1 MLQSRLFAKTRKE
14 ELSGEMSAGTR
25 LLLRAGFI
33 DQIAAGVY
41 AMLPLGLL
49 TLQKIE
55 KIIAAKMEEAGAQRI
70 LLPALVP
77 KKNWETTGRWNSFDV
92 LYKVKS
98 RQEAEYALGATHEE
112 IAAPLVQKFARS
124 YKDFP
129 IAVYQIQTKFRDE
142 LRAKSGLLRG
152 REFLMKDLYSFHID
166 QKDCD
171 NYYEKIKQAYFEIFN
186 AAGVGRAVHL
196 TLADG
201 GSFSKFSHEFQAATA
216 AGEDTIYHCAACGF
230 TVNREIKED
239 YPQCPECGGQN
250 FSEEKAIEVGN
261 IFKLGTKYSGP
272 FSFEA
277 AGQEGQNLPVL
288 MNCYGI
294 GLTRLMG
301 TAAEISRDD
310 AGLIWPEN
318 IAPFFAHLIV
328 LEAKDGETDAKI
340 RSAAGKIYEDLQKA
354 GIGVLYDDRRQ
365 KSAGEK
371 FGDADLI
378 GIPRRVVVSTKT
390 LKQDAVEVKNRG
402 GKEATLIKVKE
413 IDNFLKNENLG

>member
-1 MLQSRLFAKTRKE
+1 L
-14 ELSGEMSAGTR
+14 SAGTR

-33 DQIAAGVY
+33 DQVAAGVY
-41 AMLPLGLL
+41 AMLPPGFLA
-49 TLQKIE
+49 LQKIE
-55 KIIAAKMEEAGAQRI
+55 KIIAGKMDEAGAQRI
-70 LLPALVP
+70 LMPALVP
-77 KKNWETTGRWNSFDV
+77 KKNWETSGRWNSLDV
-92 LYKVKS
+92 LYKLES
-98 RQEAEYALGATHEE
+98 RQKTEYALGATHEE
-112 IAAPLVQKFARS
+112 VVAPLVQKFAKS

-171 NYYEKIKQAYFEIFN
+171 GYYEKIKQIYFEIFN
-186 AAGVGRAVHL
+186 VVGVGRAVHL
-196 TLADG
+196 TLAG
-201 GSFSKFSHEFQAATA
+201 GGTFSKFSHEFQVATA

-239 YPQCPECGGQN
+239 YPECPECGGQN
-250 FSEEKAIEVGN
+250 FTEEKAVEVGN
-261 IFKLGTKYSGP
+261 IFKLGTKYSAP
-272 FSFEA
+272 FSFTA
-277 AGQEGQNLPVL
+277 AGQDGQNLPVL

-318 IAPFFAHLIV
+318 IAPFSAHLIA
-328 LEAKDGETDAKI
+328 LEGRDGDTDAKI

-378 GIPRRVVVSTKT
+378 GIPRRVVVSAKT
-390 LKQDAVEVKNRG
+390 LEHDAVEIKKRDE
-402 GKEATLIKVKE
+402 KEAKLIKIKE

>member
-14 ELSGEMSAGTR
+14 ELPGEMSAGTR

-33 DQIAAGVY
+33 DQTAAGIY

-49 TLQKIE
+49 ALQKIE
-55 KIIAAKMEEAGAQRI
+55 RIIAGKMNEAGAQRI
-70 LLPALVP
+70 LMPALVP
-77 KKNWETTGRWNSFDV
+77 KKNWEASGRWNSLDV
-92 LYKVKS
+92 LYKVES
-98 RQEAEYALGATHEE
+98 RQKTEYALGATHEE
-112 IAAPLVQKFARS
+112 IAAPLVQKFALS

-171 NYYEKIKQAYFEIFN
+171 SYYEKIKQIYFEIFN
-186 AAGVGRAVHL
+186 AAGVGHAVHL
-196 TLADG
+196 TLASG
-201 GSFSKFSHEFQAATA
+201 GSFSKFSHEFQVATS

-239 YPQCPECGGQN
+239 YPQCPECGGEE

-261 IFKLGTKYSGP
+261 IFKLGTRYSAP

-277 AGQEGQNLPVL
+277 AGQDGQNLPVL

-340 RSAAGKIYEDLQKA
+340 RSAAGKIYDDLQKA

-371 FGDADLI
+371 FGDADLL
-378 GIPRRVVVSTKT
+378 GMPRRLVISEKT
-390 LKQDAVEVKNRG
+390 IAKDSVEIKKRG
-402 GKEATLIKVKE
+402 GKESKLVKIKE